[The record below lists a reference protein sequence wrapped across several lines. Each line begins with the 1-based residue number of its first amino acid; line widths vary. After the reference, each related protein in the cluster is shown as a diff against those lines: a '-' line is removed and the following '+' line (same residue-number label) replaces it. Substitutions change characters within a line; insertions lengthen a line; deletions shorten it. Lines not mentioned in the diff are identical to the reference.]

1 MENEI
6 TKVFSDMSDEELIL
20 VIQEMKEDESQGIIR
35 MDGIVRKKCKI
46 VNKIVGGS
54 TYEQMGMVQFS
65 ILQEAAYRFTPTMD
79 ELTHN
84 V

>member
-6 TKVFSDMSDEELIL
+6 TKVFSDMSNEELVL
-20 VIQEMKEDESQGIIR
+20 VIQEMKEDGSQGIIR
-35 MDGIVRKKCKI
+35 MDGIIRKTCKI
-46 VNKIVGGS
+46 VHKIVGGNM
-54 TYEQMGMVQFS
+54 YEHMMMVQFS

>member
-6 TKVFSDMSDEELIL
+6 TKVFSDMSDEELVL
-20 VIQEMKEDESQGIIR
+20 AIQEMKEDGPQGIIR

-54 TYEQMGMVQFS
+54 IYEHMMMVHFS